1 MAGEVEFTEKRRG
14 IALAYRHENAEAAA
28 TGVLWLGGL
37 MSDMAGAKA
46 EAVAAAARKAGR
58 PCLRFDYSGHGL
70 SEGLFTE
77 RTVSDWL
84 AEAQHAFEQIARR
97 PMIIAGSSMG
107 GYLALLLVRRLAA
120 EQSRHLGR
128 IGGLMLLAPAVDMTE
143 ALLWAS
149 LDGEARRAIETQGEW
164 LMPSRYG
171 DGYKITRKL
180 IEDGRRHLILQ
191 ERMKIDV
198 PVRILQGE
206 ADPDV
211 PWTHSL
217 KVYESLEGDDITFT
231 LIKGG
236 DHRLSSPRD
245 LEMIVETVQALWLRA
260 SPSERQGPRGMS
272 DREADSQALP

>member
-1 MAGEVEFTEKRRG
+1 MAGEVEFTEKRGG
-14 IALAYRHENAEAAA
+14 IALAYRHENAGAAT
-28 TGVLWLGGL
+28 TGVLWLGGFN
-37 MSDMAGAKA
+37 SDMAGAKA
-46 EAVAAAARKAGR
+46 EAVAASARKAGR

-84 AEAQHAFEQIARR
+84 CEAQFAFEQIARG
-97 PMIIAGSSMG
+97 PTIIAGSSMG

-120 EQSRHLGR
+120 ERSRHLR
-128 IGGLMLLAPAVDMTE
+128 RLGGLLLLAPAVDMTE

-149 LDGEARRAIETQGEW
+149 LDEKARRAIETEGEW

-171 DGYKITRKL
+171 EGYRITRKL
-180 IEDGRRHLILQ
+180 IEDGRNHLILN
-191 ERMKIDV
+191 ERTKIIV

-211 PWTHSL
+211 PWRHAL
-217 KVYESLEGDDITFT
+217 NVYEGLEGDDITFT

-245 LEMIVETVQALWLRA
+245 ISIIVETIQALWLRA
-260 SPSERQGPRGMS
+260 SPSERSVPRGMS

>member
-1 MAGEVEFTEKRRG
+1 MAGEVQFTEKRAG
-14 IALAYRHENAEAAA
+14 IALAYRHENAGASA
-28 TGVLWLGGL
+28 TGVLWLGGFN
-37 MSDMAGAKA
+37 SDMAGAKA

-84 AEAQHAFEQIARR
+84 SEAQHAFEHIARG
-97 PMIIAGSSMG
+97 PTIIAGSSMG

-120 EQSRHLGR
+120 ERSRHLR
-128 IGGLMLLAPAVDMTE
+128 RLGGLLLLAPAVDMTE

-149 LDGEARRAIETQGEW
+149 LDEKARRAIETEGEW

-171 DGYKITRKL
+171 EGYRITRKL
-180 IEDGRRHLILQ
+180 IEDGRNHLILN
-191 ERMKIDV
+191 ERTKIIV

-211 PWTHSL
+211 PWRHAL
-217 KVYESLEGDDITFT
+217 NVYEGLEGDDITFT

-245 LEMIVETVQALWLRA
+245 ISIIVETIQALWLRA
-260 SPSERQGPRGMS
+260 SPSERSVPRGMS

>member
-1 MAGEVEFTEKRRG
+1 MAGEVQFTEKRGG
-14 IALAYRHENAEAAA
+14 IALAYRHENAGASA
-28 TGVLWLGGL
+28 TGVLWLGGFN
-37 MSDMAGAKA
+37 SDMAGAKA

-84 AEAQHAFEQIARR
+84 SEAQRAFEQIARG
-97 PMIIAGSSMG
+97 PTIIAGSSMG

-120 EQSRHLGR
+120 ERSRHLR
-128 IGGLMLLAPAVDMTE
+128 RLGGLLLLAPAVDMTE

-149 LDGEARRAIETQGEW
+149 LDEKARRAIETRGEW

-171 DGYKITRKL
+171 EGYRITRKL
-180 IEDGRRHLILQ
+180 IEDGRHHLILH
-191 ERMKIDV
+191 ERTKIDV

-211 PWTHSL
+211 PWRHAL
-217 KVYESLEGDDITFT
+217 NVYKGLEGDDITFT

-245 LEMIVETVQALWLRA
+245 ISTIVETVQALWLRA
-260 SPSERQGPRGMS
+260 SPSER
-272 DREADSQALP
+272 

>member
-1 MAGEVEFTEKRRG
+1 VPVQHSSQGSDESGKREMASEVEFTEKRNG
-14 IALAYRHENAEAAA
+14 IALAYRHESAEAPA
-28 TGVLWLGGL
+28 TGVLWLGGF

-70 SEGLFTE
+70 SEGHFTE
-77 RTVSDWL
+77 RTISDWL
-84 AEAQHAFEQIARR
+84 GEAQYAFEQIARG

-107 GYLALLLVRRLAA
+107 GYLALLMVRRLAA
-120 EQSRHLGR
+120 ERSRHLGR
-128 IGGLMLLAPAVDMTE
+128 IRGLMLIAPAVDMSE

-149 LDGEARRAIETQGEW
+149 LDEEARRAIETRGEW

-171 DGYKITRKL
+171 EGYRITRKL
-180 IEDGRRHLILQ
+180 IEDGRHHLILR
-191 ERMKIDV
+191 ERTKVDV

-211 PWTHSL
+211 PWRHGLT
-217 KVYESLEGDDITFT
+217 VYERLEGDDITFT

-245 LEMIVETVQALWLRA
+245 LETIVETIQALWLRA
-260 SPSERQGPRGMS
+260 SLSER
-272 DREADSQALP
+272 

>member
-1 MAGEVEFTEKRRG
+1 MAGEVEFTEKRDG
-14 IALAYRHENAEAAA
+14 IALAYRHENAGAPA
-28 TGVLWLGGL
+28 TGVLWLGGFN
-37 MSDMAGAKA
+37 SDMAGAKA

-70 SEGLFTE
+70 SEGIFAE

-84 AEAQHAFEQIARR
+84 MEAQHAFEQIARG
-97 PMIIAGSSMG
+97 PMVIAGSSMG

-120 EQSRHLGR
+120 ERSPHLGR

-149 LDGEARRAIETQGEW
+149 LDEEARRAIEMRGEW

-180 IEDGRRHLILQ
+180 IEDGRHHLILH
-191 ERMKIDV
+191 ERTKINI

-211 PWTHSL
+211 PWQHAL
-217 KVYESLEGDDITFT
+217 NVYEGLEGDDITYT

-236 DHRLSSPRD
+236 DHRLSSPRAISI
-245 LEMIVETVQALWLRA
+245 IVETIQALWLRA
-260 SPSERQGPRGMS
+260 SPSER
-272 DREADSQALP
+272 

>member
-1 MAGEVEFTEKRRG
+1 MAGAVEFTEKRSG
-14 IALAYRHENAEAAA
+14 IALACRHENAEAAA

-37 MSDMAGAKA
+37 MSDMTGAKA

-58 PCLRFDYSGHGL
+58 ACLRFDYSGHGL

-84 AEAQHAFEQIARR
+84 SEAQLAFEQIARG
-97 PMIIAGSSMG
+97 PTIIAGSSMG
-107 GYLALLLVRRLAA
+107 GY
-120 EQSRHLGR
+120 
-128 IGGLMLLAPAVDMTE
+128 E
-143 ALLWAS
+143 ALLWANF
-149 LDGEARRAIETQGEW
+149 DEKARRAIETRGEW

-180 IEDGRRHLILQ
+180 IEDGRHHLILH
-191 ERMKIDV
+191 ERTKIDV

-211 PWTHSL
+211 PWRHSL
-217 KVYESLEGDDITFT
+217 KAYEHLEGDDITFT

-236 DHRLSSPRD
+236 DHRLSSPRH
-245 LEMIVETVQALWLRA
+245 LEMIVETIQALWLRA

-272 DREADSQALP
+272 DREADNQALP

>member
-1 MAGEVEFTEKRRG
+1 MAGEVQFTEKRNG
-14 IALAYRHENAEAAA
+14 VSLAYRHENAEVQA
-28 TGVLWLGGL
+28 TGVLWLGGF

-46 EAVAAAARKAGR
+46 EAVAVAARKAGR

-70 SEGLFTE
+70 SEGIFTE

-84 AEAQHAFEQIARR
+84 EETQYAFEQIARG

-107 GYLALLLVRRLAA
+107 GYIALLMARRLAA
-120 EQSRHLGR
+120 KRSRHLSR
-128 IGGLMLLAPAVDMTE
+128 IAGLLLIAPGVDMTE

-149 LDGEARRAIETQGEW
+149 FDQEARRAIETRGEW

-171 DGYKITRKL
+171 EGYRITRKL
-180 IEDGRRHLILQ
+180 IEDGRHHLILH
-191 ERMKIDV
+191 EHTRVDF

-211 PWTHSL
+211 PWRHGLKVHESL
-217 KVYESLEGDDITFT
+217 KGDDVTFT

-245 LEMIVETVQALWLRA
+245 LETIVETLETLWLRA
-260 SPSERQGPRGMS
+260 SP
-272 DREADSQALP
+272 